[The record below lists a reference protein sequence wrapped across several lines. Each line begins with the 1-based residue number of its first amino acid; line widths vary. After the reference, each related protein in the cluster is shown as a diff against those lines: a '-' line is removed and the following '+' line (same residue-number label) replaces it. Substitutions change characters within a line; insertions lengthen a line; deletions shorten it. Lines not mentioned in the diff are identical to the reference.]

1 MPASLSRLLFTL
13 AKSPL
18 GAKIIRWSF
27 AHMTA
32 FMPLDK
38 LRDTELV
45 VAFYHPKPSY
55 KIHILIVPKREIASF
70 TSLQPADFPV
80 LHEIVRV
87 AQELVAE
94 LGLLEK
100 GYRLI
105 VNGGAYQDVAQMHYH
120 LISDE

>member
-1 MPASLSRLLFTL
+1 MA
-13 AKSPL
+13 
-18 GAKIIRWSF
+18 
-27 AHMTA
+27 A

-45 VAFYHPKPSY
+45 VAFHHPKPSH
-55 KIHILIVPKREIASF
+55 KIHILIVPKREIPSF
-70 TSLQPADFPV
+70 TSLQPADFPII
-80 LHEIVRV
+80 HEIVRV
-87 AQELVAE
+87 AQELVNE